1 MVHFNPDRWRCKN
14 WYFLTYTHTY
24 WLYPCPSCLLHDLEY
39 VTPVDGAIFL
49 SKGIWKSGF
58 ECKTVSLELMTSDAS
73 EAKMKFWPMKYI
85 SRRFIKHEYLRSRAY
100 ICLSLSSP
108 SGDLSIKSWT
118 IEILVRTSWILH
130 PGILI
135 QRLPKYSSKHYIPM
149 CIIWKT
155 TSEALEENKLYV
167 GSY

>member
-118 IEILVRTSWILH
+118 IEILVLTSWIPASKNFWNKQLSNQWKMYVT
-130 PGILI
+130 ILLVLV
-135 QRLPKYSSKHYIPM
+135 RTLKV
-149 CIIWKT
+149 
-155 TSEALEENKLYV
+155 L
-167 GSY
+167 

>member
-118 IEILVRTSWILH
+118 IEILVLTSWI
-130 PGILI
+130 PASKNF
-135 QRLPKYSSKHYIPM
+135 RLWNISTWCKMLYAFWLSWSDRSI
-149 CIIWKT
+149 
-155 TSEALEENKLYV
+155 SESHIYV
-167 GSY
+167 D